1 MDGMSNWPWHV
12 TPWRAQRSRGL
23 PPHKSQRFYLDL
35 LQMELCPKAVGGYW
49 LCVERH
55 LQVHF
60 LHGPI
65 SGRCYSYI
73 AR

>member
-35 LQMELCPKAVGGYW
+35 LQMELCPKAVGGILA
-49 LCVERH
+49 LC
-55 LQVHF
+55 
-60 LHGPI
+60 
-65 SGRCYSYI
+65 
-73 AR
+73 